1 MVGTCL
7 TCKVHEK
14 MNKGDIPKWYKEIGN
29 DSLLPPILNRNKDYS
44 MENKSKFKKETP
56 KITDISVSV
65 NIDKEESDKWL
76 FYWAS
81 DPQESYTLIN
91 DPKTAYNNEDN
102 HGLIKLNKDGEAKIE
117 LNCPQPYKVDKITY
131 PRHVHYTLEKDGEWD
146 EKIRT
151 YIITCELN
159 LKQFDEILDKK
170 SHIILN
176 ALDEK
181 SFEEYHIPDT
191 HNLNQKSLNE
201 LTKSRKTLKIKKFIK
216 SVLNNYP
223 ELDEKKLNI
232 LDIPIVTY
240 CEKKECDASS
250 KLLEHLIDSGFTN
263 VLEYPGGNVE
273 YKNKSNK
280 DDKES
285 DAKEEKIVKI
295 TDDIYDINK
304 DYETLIYEGIK
315 YKHNILK
322 EELYYQDNLIGI
334 WNGQDIEWKTE
345 NDKMKHVVRVNE
357 KLNEKKEDKE
367 DKVDKVDKV
376 DKESSDEEEESSD
389 EEDES
394 SDEEEEKPIKQNDK
408 LDELKRILNLNTNKS
423 IKSIDEKTIDR
434 KSKNKNEISNVSV
447 KDKSY
452 ISKKRFDEE
461 FKGWGW
467 RFSFYQ

>member
-1 MVGTCL
+1 
-7 TCKVHEK
+7 
-14 MNKGDIPKWYKEIGN
+14 MNKGEIPKWYKEIGN
-29 DSLLPPILNRNKDYS
+29 DSLLPPILNKNPNYS
-44 MENKSKFKKETP
+44 MDNVSKFKKEMP
-56 KITDISVSV
+56 QITDISVSV
-65 NIDKEESDKWL
+65 KIDDEEPEKWL

-102 HGLIKLNKDGEAKIE
+102 HGLIKLNKDGEANIE

-273 YKNKSNK
+273 YKNKSKK

-285 DAKEEKIVKI
+285 DVKEEKIVNI

-304 DYETLIYEGIK
+304 DYETLVYEGIK

-345 NDKMKHVVRVNE
+345 DDKMKHVVRVNE
-357 KLNEKKEDKE
+357 KLNEDEEEEDKEGKEDKE
-367 DKVDKVDKV
+367 SSDEEIESSDEEV
-376 DKESSDEEEESSD
+376 ESSDEEEESSD
-389 EEDES
+389 EE
-394 SDEEEEKPIKQNDK
+394 EEKPNKQNDK

-434 KSKNKNEISNVSV
+434 KSKNKNVTSNVSV
-447 KDKSY
+447 KDNSY